1 MSSSDRGSDS
11 GDTRHLE
18 LLVFN
23 LEMDAGSPVLGHAT
37 AWVNYLA
44 RRCAHVS
51 VITMRTGEIAVE
63 ENVSVHSL
71 GKERCYSEPRRL
83 LEFYRLVRRV
93 LRERPVDV
101 CFAHMAPL
109 FAALF
114 APIAKIRRIPI
125 LLWFA
130 HPSRPLTLRVAHRL
144 ATRCVT
150 STPSAFPLR
159 SGKLHLVGQGIDTE
173 LFVPPTETPEDYTR
187 TVIQVGRLSSIKRV
201 DETLRALA
209 ILTGELKRD
218 VRLRLVGT
226 ALTEPD
232 RQYERSLHELC
243 RSAGI
248 EDRVAFDGAVP
259 FQEIPASYHQG
270 AVFVNLMESSLD
282 KSILEAIASGCVP
295 VSRNA
300 GFRELARDQ
309 GLEQLIPDSGPEGL
323 ARAIADVLEL
333 PADERQRISA
343 RLRRAVE
350 EQHSLSSLTNRL
362 MGHIEELAAA

>member
-1 MSSSDRGSDS
+1 VSRDDGER
-11 GDTRHLE
+11 RLE

-23 LEMDAGSPVLGHAT
+23 LEMDAASPVLGHAT

-51 VITMRTGEIAVE
+51 VITMSAGEIAVE

-71 GKERCYSEPRRL
+71 GKERGYSEPRRL

-93 LRERPVDV
+93 LRERPIDV

-114 APIAKIRRIPI
+114 APAAKLRGIPI
-125 LLWFA
+125 LLWYS
-130 HPSRPLTLRVAHRL
+130 HPSRTLTLRIAHRV

-150 STPSAFPLR
+150 STPSGFPLR
-159 SGKLHLVGQGIDTE
+159 SGKLHLAGHGVDTE
-173 LFVPPTETPEDYTR
+173 LFMPPTQPPADYAR
-187 TVIQVGRLSSIKRV
+187 TVLQVGRLSRIKRV
-201 DETLRALA
+201 DETLRAFV
-209 ILTGELKRD
+209 ILTGELGRD
-218 VRLRLVGT
+218 IRLRLVGA

-232 RQYERSLHELC
+232 QEYERSLHELC

-248 EDRVAFDGAVP
+248 EDRVRFEGAVP
-259 FQEIPASYHQG
+259 FREIAARYQQG
-270 AVFVNLMESSLD
+270 VVCVNLMESSLD
-282 KSILEAIASGCVP
+282 KAVLEAIASGCVP

-300 GFRELARDQ
+300 GFRQLARDQ
-309 GLEQLIPDSGPEGL
+309 ELEQLIPDPGPEGL
-323 ARAIADVLEL
+323 AKTIAGVLDL
-333 PADERQRISA
+333 PGDERQQISA

-350 EQHSLSSLTNRL
+350 EEHSLSSLGDRL